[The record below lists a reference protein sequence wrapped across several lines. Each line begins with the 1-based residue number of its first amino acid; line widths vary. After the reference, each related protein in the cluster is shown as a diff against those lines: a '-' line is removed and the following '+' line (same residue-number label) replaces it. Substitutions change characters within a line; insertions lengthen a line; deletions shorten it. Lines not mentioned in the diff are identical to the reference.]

1 MGNHRFRAALLCLL
15 AAPAAFAPL
24 AVAQTSGE
32 SSRLT
37 GIGALSPASGTAQ
50 RRAAEAGL
58 AMLAER
64 WSSSKTAP
72 GADRIFDISDNR
84 ALKYAAIGDGFET
97 YFVDPHMLL
106 SGKGLSQSLSG
117 SGEWRFVVMAN
128 GKGVGLVTVA
138 RMHGRWMM
146 VEAGASELAGEIAS
160 LSAHYAHLSP
170 GARLR
175 FIRSRQ
181 AIADFIEVVEPTAQG
196 SSAPVY
202 IPLMSARA
210 VLAPLGA
217 GPIEQAPVLSETQVA
232 SALRPRVQRGMRDP
246 RIGH

>member
-1 MGNHRFRAALLCLL
+1 MGNRRLRAALLCLL
-15 AAPAAFAPL
+15 AAPATFPPL

-37 GIGALSPASGTAQ
+37 GIGALSPAEGTAQ

-64 WSSSKTAP
+64 RTSSNSAL
-72 GADRIFDISDNR
+72 GADRIFDIFENR
-84 ALKYAAIGDGFET
+84 ALERAAIGNGFET
-97 YFVDPHMLL
+97 YFVDPQMLL
-106 SGKGLSQSLSG
+106 SGKGVSQSLYG
-117 SGEWRFVVMAN
+117 SGEWRFVVMTN
-128 GKGVGLVTVA
+128 GKGVGLITVA
-138 RMHGRWMM
+138 QMHGRWTM
-146 VEAGASELAGEIAS
+146 VEAGASELASEIAS
-160 LSAHYAHLSP
+160 LSEHYAQQSP
-170 GARLR
+170 GASLR

-181 AIADFIEVVEPTAQG
+181 ALADFIEVVEPAAQG

-210 VLAPLGA
+210 MLAPLGA
-217 GPIEQAPVLSETQVA
+217 SPIEQAPVLSETQVD
-232 SALRPRVQRGMRDP
+232 STLRPRVQRGLRDP